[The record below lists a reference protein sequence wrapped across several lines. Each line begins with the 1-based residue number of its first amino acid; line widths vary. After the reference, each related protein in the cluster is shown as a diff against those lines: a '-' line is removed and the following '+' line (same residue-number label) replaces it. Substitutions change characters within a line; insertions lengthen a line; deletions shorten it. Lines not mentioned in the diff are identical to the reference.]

1 MNKVYP
7 ANDMTRHFDDIR
19 EQVDQMFRSWGLPS
33 SLRAM
38 SGGTYPKLNIGTTPE
53 SIEILAFAP
62 GMDPADIHVT
72 VDKGL
77 LTIAG
82 ERQTDIASSED
93 APKTVYARERA
104 RGSFSRAIELPQD
117 ANPDGVSAKYADGC
131 LRISIQKNEASKP
144 RLIEVQ

>member
-1 MNKVYP
+1 MSSLYP
-7 ANDMTRHFDDIR
+7 TNDMARHLDDIR
-19 EQVDQMFRSWGLPS
+19 DQVDQMFRSWGLPS

-38 SGGTYPKLNIGTTPE
+38 SGGTYPKLNIGNTPE

-62 GMDPADIHVT
+62 GMDPSDIRIT

-82 ERQTDIASSED
+82 ERRTEVASSDE
-93 APKTVYARERA
+93 APKTVYARERP
-104 RGSFSRAIELPQD
+104 RGNFTRAVELPQD
-117 ANPDGVSAKYADGC
+117 ANPDCVSAKYADGC
-131 LRISIQKNEASKP
+131 LRISIQKHEASKP